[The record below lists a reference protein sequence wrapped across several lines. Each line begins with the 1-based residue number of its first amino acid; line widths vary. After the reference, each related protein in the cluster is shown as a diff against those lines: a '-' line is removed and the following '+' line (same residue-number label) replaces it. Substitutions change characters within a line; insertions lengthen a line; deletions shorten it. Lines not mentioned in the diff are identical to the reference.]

1 MIATSRVLLLGLSLL
16 SACAA
21 AGAAPDVARQ
31 KGADIL
37 QPNSGATGAYLQGRF
52 AATEQNQTVAAR
64 AFGQALTADPT
75 NPELLRSAF
84 LANLLSGR
92 PEAVTLARKLP
103 EVAEAQFL
111 LGDTDALAGRWQQ
124 AEQRFSALP
133 RQGLT
138 QLLGPLLVAWTQQGG
153 GRTEAAL
160 TGLRPYA
167 DGTRFRGVYALHMA
181 LIADQAGRGAE
192 AERYYR
198 VVRTDLGTSNIRI
211 AAILASW
218 EQRQGRS
225 AAARETLAPLSD
237 GQDELS
243 LVVPALLAHA
253 ASRPVPTAVD
263 GMAEAYLAVAA
274 ALRQQD
280 AADPAQLLLRLA
292 LDLRP
297 DFTAAALLMAGIQ
310 ESSHHPDAALAA
322 LSGIGAGDPMFGLVR
337 LSRARLLEQ
346 EGRSDQA
353 MVELAALA
361 KAYPDSPVPDIQQ
374 GDILRSKNRYKEAIA
389 AYDRAV
395 ARLAGPRRD
404 AWPVYYARGVA
415 HERARQWPEAEADLQ
430 HALQLSPDQPFVLN
444 YLGYTWADRGTRLAE
459 ARKMIERASAQ
470 RPDDGAILDSLGWV
484 MLRQGETSGALGF
497 LERAVN
503 LEPEDAA
510 INAHLGDAYWE
521 VGRKL
526 EATFQWRRAL
536 TLKPDPDDRA
546 RIEKRL
552 HEVAELPVPAARA
565 N

>member
-1 MIATSRVLLLGLSLL
+1 MIAASRVLLLGLSLL

-21 AGAAPDVARQ
+21 AGVVSNATPRNQIDNQRPV
-31 KGADIL
+31 
-37 QPNSGATGAYLQGRF
+37 SGATGAYLQGRF
-52 AATEQNQTVAAR
+52 AAAEQNQPIAAR
-64 AFGQALTADPT
+64 AFEQALAADPT
-75 NPELLRSAF
+75 NTELLRSAF
-84 LANLLSGR
+84 LASLLSGR
-92 PEAVTLARKLP
+92 PEAVSLARKLP

-111 LGDTDALAGRWQQ
+111 LGDTDAHAGRWQQ

-167 DGTRFRGVYALHMA
+167 DGSRFRGVFALHMA
-181 LIADQAGRGAE
+181 LIADQAGRSAE

-198 VVRTDLGTSNIRI
+198 VVRSDLGTSNIRI

-225 AAARETLAPLSD
+225 AAARETLAPLAE

-243 LVVPALLAHA
+243 LVLPSLLAHA
-253 ASRPVPTAVD
+253 ATRPVPTALD

-280 AADPAQLLLRLA
+280 AAEPAQLLLRLA

-297 DFTAAALLMAGIQ
+297 DFTAAALLTAGIQ
-310 ESSHHPDAALAA
+310 ESGHHPEAALAV
-322 LSGIGAGDPMFGLVR
+322 LSNIAEGDPMYGLVR
-337 LSRARLLEQ
+337 LSRARLLDQ
-346 EGRSDQA
+346 QGRTGEA
-353 MVELAALA
+353 MAELAALA
-361 KAYPDSPVPDIQQ
+361 KVYPDSPVPDIQL
-374 GDILRSKNRYKEAIA
+374 GDILRAKNRYKEAIA

-484 MLRQGETSGALGF
+484 MLRQGETSAALGL

-536 TLKPDPDDRA
+536 TLKPEPEDRA

-552 HEVAELPVPAARA
+552 HEIAELPLPAARA